1 MALRAG
7 SVGPRSEAGRFTRRP
22 LRAVGRAGLRVGR
35 AGRAIDWAGRRV
47 GGGSDSAGRRGRPL
61 RGVGEAARGNVPGEE
76 FALSRGRLPPASVLL
91 AFPGKEPRS
100 SLAGRGSPPSA
111 TARVRGVL
119 PAAASGLG
127 PAAAGPASWTAA
139 AAPPS
144 RPNPGP
150 SGPGREVR
158 ASAGAGQPAQNWHG
172 AGESDCLIKTEHCEV
187 RNRGADAM

>member
-100 SLAGRGSPPSA
+100 SLAGRGFLAVRDRPSERRPPG
-111 TARVRGVL
+111 RGVRARAGRRGARLVDGRGCAPL
-119 PAAASGLG
+119 PAEPRALG
-127 PAAAGPASWTAA
+127 S
-139 AAPPS
+139 
-144 RPNPGP
+144 
-150 SGPGREVR
+150 
-158 ASAGAGQPAQNWHG
+158 GAGG
-172 AGESDCLIKTEHCEV
+172 AGFG
-187 RNRGADAM
+187 RRGTAGSELARSRGIRLSN